1 MSDIRPFVAKLKS
14 SVYVYDGDT
23 VSVLSALDIGWGCS
37 INKPKLRLVGI
48 DTPEKGW
55 RAKTEREG
63 AMALLARDHLKN
75 MIESAQEVLVYSED
89 GRGKYGRWLVH
100 IVCDG
105 IDASDALIDA
115 GLARPYWGGTKST
128 EPW

>member
-1 MSDIRPFVAKLKS
+1 M
-14 SVYVYDGDT
+14 
-23 VSVLSALDIGWGCS
+23 
-37 INKPKLRLVGI
+37 N
-48 DTPEKGW
+48 TPERGEDDWKKATDTLKELIEQGEQVDKRCW
-55 RAKTEREG
+55 RTTHKT
-63 AMALLARDHLKN
+63 
-75 MIESAQEVLVYSED
+75 
-89 GRGKYGRWLVH
+89 GKYGRWLVH